1 MNTVLITGATSGIGL
16 ASALELAKNGFRI
29 LGIGRDIKR
38 CEQAKQRIL
47 SEVPGAEAEFFCADL
62 MQQREVH
69 RIADE
74 IIAYL
79 NENCGGELFALV
91 NNAGCV
97 RSWHTTTEEGYE
109 QQFALNHLAGFLLTH
124 ELLPYLLKAQGRV
137 ITTGSESHKGTR
149 IHWNDVMLRNGYHP
163 LLAYK
168 QSKLCNILFAKGLND
183 RYAKYGLHAYTVDP
197 GLVCTDI
204 GNKSTGGLV
213 DLVWK
218 IRKKHGVPP
227 EIPAKTFLFLS
238 TQEPAPQQLYYYL
251 CKPNTV
257 SREVTKEN
265 ADRLF
270 LLSERLCG
278 ISYTEEAGE
287 ECAAENEQEQQSD
300 VSNQTDALSES

>member
-1 MNTVLITGATSGIGL
+1 MKTAVITGASSGIGL
-16 ASALELAKNGFRI
+16 ASAYALAKNGYRI
-29 LGIGRDIKR
+29 IGVGRDETNCRKAT
-38 CEQAKQRIL
+38 EQIL
-47 SEVPGAEAEFFCADL
+47 HHAPKASVQFVLADL
-62 MQQREVH
+62 MQQREVF
-69 RIADE
+69 RAANE
-74 IIAYL
+74 ISAYL
-79 NENCGGELFALV
+79 KQECEGKLEILIS
-91 NNAGCV
+91 NAGCV
-97 RSWHTTTEEGYE
+97 RSWYTTTEEGYE

-287 ECAAENEQEQQSD
+287 EKA
-300 VSNQTDALSES
+300 V